1 MLSHRVLCIFA
12 SPIGKNAHR
21 LRGLP
26 LLTPQELL
34 TENQLLWNIIEASY
48 DGLFITDNAGKVLYC
63 NPAYL
68 RISGLCR
75 ETIVGR
81 TVADLIETG
90 AMPDSCA
97 LEVVQTQKPIT
108 KIIDYF
114 HGHAALITSVPV
126 FNDKGELSRVLSN
139 VRDITELT
147 KTREQLQQAQSLKEE
162 YQLRLRQTEKAGTRQ
177 EKLLAVSPVMENLL
191 RLCER
196 LAHVNSPVLIQ
207 GESGVGK
214 DMLARYI
221 HECWDIHE
229 NRPFIQLNCS
239 AIPENLLESEL
250 FGYEPGAFT
259 GALAKGK
266 AGLFELANNGTLFLD
281 EIGEMPLALQ
291 VKLLDTL
298 HSGKIRHLGGTSQI
312 DTNARIIAA
321 TNTNLGASLAQG
333 KFRTDLYYRL
343 NVIPIFIP
351 PLRER
356 REDIVPL
363 LFHFLS
369 VMNQKFH
376 ANKTLS
382 AAAVAMLVNYSWPGN
397 VRELRNIIENLV
409 VMTAGDQIE
418 DSALPG
424 YVVQSALLHNPVL
437 PESSSSYDLKECVAS
452 AERELISKALA
463 EFHDLKTTARQLGID
478 LSTLVRKK
486 RRYKL

>member
-1 MLSHRVLCIFA
+1 
-12 SPIGKNAHR
+12 
-21 LRGLP
+21 
-26 LLTPQELL
+26 
-34 TENQLLWNIIEASY
+34 
-48 DGLFITDNAGKVLYC
+48 
-63 NPAYL
+63 
-68 RISGLCR
+68 
-75 ETIVGR
+75 
-81 TVADLIETG
+81 
-90 AMPDSCA
+90 
-97 LEVVQTQKPIT
+97 
-108 KIIDYF
+108 
-114 HGHAALITSVPV
+114 
-126 FNDKGELSRVLSN
+126 
-139 VRDITELT
+139 
-147 KTREQLQQAQSLKEE
+147 
-162 YQLRLRQTEKAGTRQ
+162 
-177 EKLLAVSPVMENLL
+177 
-191 RLCER
+191 
-196 LAHVNSPVLIQ
+196 
-207 GESGVGK
+207 
-214 DMLARYI
+214 MLARYI

-382 AAAVAMLVNYSWPGN
+382 AAAVTMLVNYGWPGN

-418 DSALPG
+418 DSTLPG
-424 YVVQSALLHNPVL
+424 YIVQSSFLHNPVL
-437 PESSSSYDLKECVAS
+437 PKSNSSYDLKECVAS

>member
-1 MLSHRVLCIFA
+1 
-12 SPIGKNAHR
+12 
-21 LRGLP
+21 
-26 LLTPQELL
+26 
-34 TENQLLWNIIEASY
+34 
-48 DGLFITDNAGKVLYC
+48 
-63 NPAYL
+63 
-68 RISGLCR
+68 
-75 ETIVGR
+75 
-81 TVADLIETG
+81 
-90 AMPDSCA
+90 
-97 LEVVQTQKPIT
+97 
-108 KIIDYF
+108 
-114 HGHAALITSVPV
+114 
-126 FNDKGELSRVLSN
+126 
-139 VRDITELT
+139 
-147 KTREQLQQAQSLKEE
+147 
-162 YQLRLRQTEKAGTRQ
+162 
-177 EKLLAVSPVMENLL
+177 
-191 RLCER
+191 
-196 LAHVNSPVLIQ
+196 
-207 GESGVGK
+207 
-214 DMLARYI
+214 MLARYI

-397 VRELRNIIENLV
+397 VRELRNFVERSLILGRINV
-409 VMTAGDQIE
+409 TALYPAPAASGPEPAEVHAPGAAGGPTDLQTLERRHILGVLASVQGDKGRAAQ
-418 DSALPG
+418 L
-424 YVVQSALLHNPVL
+424 
-437 PESSSSYDLKECVAS
+437 
-452 AERELISKALA
+452 
-463 EFHDLKTTARQLGID
+463 LGI
-478 LSTLVRKK
+478 SRRTLE
-486 RRYKL
+486 RRVAEWAAEAQ